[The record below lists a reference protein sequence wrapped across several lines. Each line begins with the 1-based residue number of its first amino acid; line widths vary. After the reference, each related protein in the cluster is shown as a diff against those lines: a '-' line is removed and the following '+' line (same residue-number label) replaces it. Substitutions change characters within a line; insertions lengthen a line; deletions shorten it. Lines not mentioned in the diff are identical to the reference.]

1 MVLVIVA
8 DQEDVCLLPAF
19 DLVRVDIHRLR
30 VLDLETIMA
39 ELNDLHAT
47 ILEQTRQDPL
57 LTQHTEVILRIN
69 PLWVKLTGTP
79 VCRLGVDEC
88 KDLY

>member
-19 DLVRVDIHRLR
+19 DLVRIHVHRLC
-30 VLDLETIMA
+30 VLDLETIVA
-39 ELNDLHAT
+39 EPTDLHAA
-47 ILEQTRQDPL
+47 ILEQTRQDLL

-69 PLWVKLTGTP
+69 PLWVN
-79 VCRLGVDEC
+79 
-88 KDLY
+88 